1 MERDNNTLVTEFI
14 LVGFT
19 AIPQLQIVLFSI
31 FLAIYIFT
39 ITTNVIIISTVRAE
53 QHLHKP
59 MYFFISNFSFLE
71 ICYTTT
77 FIPKMMASLV
87 TGNKTISVQGC
98 IIQFYF
104 IFGFGAAV
112 NFLLAV
118 MSYDRYLAIC
128 RPLHYTTIMTSRVC
142 GYLALFA
149 WTAGLFAPLMPAV
162 WISTLYFCGPQNID
176 HFFCDFA
183 PLLKLSCTD
192 TSLVEFTFFTFAWSI
207 ILSCFFFTLVSYV
220 HIISTVLRIKS
231 PFGRQKTFSTCTS
244 HLAVV
249 SIYYGSVIFIYI
261 RPTART
267 RFHWDKVVS
276 VFYSMVTPL
285 FNPIVYS
292 LRNQEVKKALA
303 KALYQHQKLG

>member
-1 MERDNNTLVTEFI
+1 MRRRNNSSVTEFI

-19 AIPQLQIVLFSI
+19 AIPQLQIVLFI
-31 FLAIYIFT
+31 LFLAIYIFT
-39 ITTNVIIISTVRAE
+39 ITTNAIIIGTVRAE
-53 QHLHKP
+53 RRLHKP

-71 ICYTTT
+71 IWYTST
-77 FIPKMMASLV
+77 FIPKMMAGLV
-87 TGNKTISVQGC
+87 TGNKTISVHGC

-104 IFGFGAAV
+104 IFAFGATV

-128 RPLHYTTIMTSRVC
+128 HPLRYTTIMTNKVSD
-142 GYLALFA
+142 YLALFA

-162 WISTLYFCGPQNID
+162 WISTLSFCGPQNID

-183 PLLKLSCTD
+183 PLLNLSCTD
-192 TSLVEFTFFTFAWSI
+192 TSLVEVIFFTFAWSI
-207 ILSCFFFTLVSYV
+207 ILCCFFFTMVSYI
-220 HIISTVLRIKS
+220 HIISTVLRIRS
-231 PFGRQKTFSTCTS
+231 PFGRQKTFSTCSS

-249 SIYYGSVIFIYI
+249 SVYYGTVIFMYV

-267 RFHWDKVVS
+267 TFHLDKVVS

-292 LRNQEVKKALA
+292 LRNQEVKKAVTKVLHH
-303 KALYQHQKLG
+303 HQIFG

>member
-1 MERDNNTLVTEFI
+1 MGEGNNTFLTELI

-19 AIPQLQIVLFSI
+19 VIPQLQIVLFTI
-31 FLAIYIFT
+31 FLAIYVFT
-39 ITTNVIIISTVRAE
+39 VTTNIIIISIVRAD

-71 ICYTTT
+71 LCYTTT
-77 FIPKMMASLV
+77 FFPKMMAGLV

-104 IFGFGAAV
+104 MNDFALTIHFF
-112 NFLLAV
+112 LAV
-118 MSYDRYLAIC
+118 MSFDRYLAIC
-128 RPLHYTTIMTSRVC
+128 RPLHYTTIMTSRVS

-149 WTAGLFAPLMPAV
+149 WTAGFVSPVMPAGLV
-162 WISTLYFCGPQNID
+162 STLNFCGPQNID

-183 PLLKLSCTD
+183 PVLKLSCTD
-192 TSLVEFTFFTFAWSI
+192 TSLVEITY
-207 ILSCFFFTLVSYV
+207 LSFVWTIVLCCFLFTLVSYA

-231 PFGRQKTFSTCTS
+231 PFGRKKTFSTCSS

-249 SIYYGSVIFIYI
+249 SIFYSTVIFMYL
-261 RPTART
+261 RPPGKTT
-267 RFHWDKVVS
+267 FHSDKVVS
-276 VFYSMVTPL
+276 VFYSMVTPV

-303 KALYQHQKLG
+303 KVLYRHLKLG

>member
-1 MERDNNTLVTEFI
+1 MERGNHTFVTEFI
-14 LVGFT
+14 LVAFT
-19 AIPQLQIVLFSI
+19 VIPQLQTVLFTI

-39 ITTNVIIISTVRAE
+39 IITNAIIIRTVRAE
-53 QHLHKP
+53 KHLHKP

-71 ICYTTT
+71 VCYTST
-77 FIPKMMASLV
+77 FIPKMMAGLV
-87 TGNKTISVQGC
+87 TGNKSISVQEC
-98 IIQFYF
+98 LIQFYF
-104 IFGFGAAV
+104 MSEFGLTV

-128 RPLHYTTIMTSRVC
+128 RPLHYTTIMTSRVS

-149 WTAGLFAPLMPAV
+149 WTAGIFSPVMPTV
-162 WISTLYFCGPQNID
+162 WISTLYFCGPQDID

-192 TSLVEFTFFTFAWSI
+192 TSLVEIIYFIFAWTI

-249 SIYYGSVIFIYI
+249 SIYYGTVIFIYI

-267 RFHWDKVVS
+267 TFHSDKVVS
-276 VFYSMVTPL
+276 VFYSMVTPV

-292 LRNQEVKKALA
+292 LRNQEVKKALV
-303 KALYQHQKLG
+303 KILYRHQRFG

>member
-1 MERDNNTLVTEFI
+1 MGRANNTFVTEFI
-14 LVGFT
+14 LVGFA
-19 AIPQLQIVLFSI
+19 AIPQLQIALFVI
-31 FLAIYIFT
+31 FLTIYIFT
-39 ITTNVIIISTVRAE
+39 ITTNLLIIGTVRAE

-59 MYFFISNFSFLE
+59 MYFFISNFSVLE
-71 ICYTTT
+71 ICYTNAI
-77 FIPKMMASLV
+77 IPKMMVGLV
-87 TGNKTISVQGC
+87 TGNKSISVQGC

-104 IFGFGAAV
+104 VSDFSV
-112 NFLLAV
+112 TLHFLLAV

-149 WTAGLFAPLMPAV
+149 WTAGHFAPFMPAV
-162 WISTLYFCGPQNID
+162 MVSNLYFCGPQNID

-192 TSLVEFTFFTFAWSI
+192 TSLAEVTYFAFAWSV
-207 ILSCFFFTLVSYV
+207 ILCCFFFTLVSYV

-276 VFYSMVTPL
+276 VFYSMVTPV

-303 KALYQHQKLG
+303 KVLYRHQRLG